1 MWSDDNGPFTGKHY
15 QLKET
20 LCSPRPLQRPRP
32 RILVGG
38 SGEKRR
44 PCGADPDST
53 KRLLEI
59 LGEHCKREGRD
70 YASIEKTM
78 VTRFDPGPSG
88 ERADQE
94 VERLGRFSEIG
105 VQAALGYLVGC
116 EDPRVM
122 EAMATKVIP
131 QLERHRT
138 TTASGRPSKCV
149 SPVTSVAPKRLAVAY
164 TSESAMARP

>member
-1 MWSDDNGPFTGKHY
+1 
-15 QLKET
+15 
-20 LCSPRPLQRPRP
+20 
-32 RILVGG
+32 
-38 SGEKRR
+38 
-44 PCGADPDST
+44 
-53 KRLLEI
+53 
-59 LGEHCKREGRD
+59 
-70 YASIEKTM
+70 M

>member
-1 MWSDDNGPFTGKHY
+1 
-15 QLKET
+15 
-20 LCSPRPLQRPRP
+20 
-32 RILVGG
+32 
-38 SGEKRR
+38 
-44 PCGADPDST
+44 
-53 KRLLEI
+53 
-59 LGEHCKREGRD
+59 
-70 YASIEKTM
+70 M

-131 QLERHRT
+131 QLERSDDRT
-138 TTASGRPSKCV
+138 HDEHSVGEALEIV
-149 SPVTSVAPKRLAVAY
+149 SP
-164 TSESAMARP
+164 